1 MEGIGTAILLI
12 ISVPWLCAG
21 GLVFLLFSV
30 FSWTRIAAIPTAIF
44 AIGAAAGNFF
54 FHEHWAESVGR
65 FTWYKPWIEAPLHSI
80 SFGVA
85 CVILSAIAL
94 CRSNSLRTA
103 QTFLTV
109 VLGIMVAPLIIGF
122 VCYSCMRI
130 FPNHLLMMFLAGTAI
145 GSACMFL
152 VARDSYRKLDQYS
165 LFSPKRL
172 QGTQQS

>member
-12 ISVPWLCAG
+12 ILVPWLCAG

-65 FTWYKPWIEAPLHSI
+65 FTWYKPWLEAPLHSI

-94 CRSNSLRTA
+94 RRSNSLRTA
-103 QTFLTV
+103 RAFLTV

-122 VCYSCMRI
+122 ACYSCMRT
-130 FPNHLLMMFLAGTAI
+130 FPDHLLMMFVAGTTI
-145 GSACMFL
+145 GSACMLL
-152 VARDSYRKLDQYS
+152 VARESYRKLDRYT
-165 LFSPKRL
+165 LLSPKCL
-172 QGTQQS
+172 QSTQEP